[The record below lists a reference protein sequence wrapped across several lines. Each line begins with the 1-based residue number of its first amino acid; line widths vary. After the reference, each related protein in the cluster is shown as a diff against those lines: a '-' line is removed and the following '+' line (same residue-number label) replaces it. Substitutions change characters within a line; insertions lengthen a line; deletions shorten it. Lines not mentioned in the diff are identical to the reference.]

1 MRSSSSSRASSGGRV
16 YGVVVFQCGNVRGKI
31 LLDQRASYG
40 GFLSPPM
47 TQIFG
52 PRRGRE
58 KVNLTL
64 SPANLVVVV
73 VCETS
78 GDAYGSL
85 AAAEIIVDGRTVTMS
100 SESRVL

>member
-1 MRSSSSSRASSGGRV
+1 MAMYVVERSVA
-16 YGVVVFQCGNVRGKI
+16 
-31 LLDQRASYG
+31 DQRASYG

-47 TQIFG
+47 TQILG

-58 KVNLTL
+58 KVKFTL
-64 SPANLVVVV
+64 SPANLVVVL

-85 AAAEIIVDGRTVTMS
+85 AAAEIFVGAIERCGDD
-100 SESRVL
+100 E